1 MSTDKALFVFV
12 KTNNML
18 FKINLSILISAL
30 LMLTACNSGKP
41 KKPGTEKGKGPVLID
56 VSVAE
61 LRTYT
66 NTVEANGNVLAGEYV
81 QLRPEMSGRVVYV
94 NLIEGRQVEAGTL
107 LLKLYDEDLKA
118 QLKKTESQ
126 LGIARKT
133 EARLKTLLSV
143 NGLNQQEYDLALSQV
158 QTLEADKDYI
168 NAQLRR
174 TEVRAPF
181 SGSIGLRRVS
191 NGAYVTP
198 ADVLATLQQINM
210 LKVDFVVPES
220 YAAMVANGDLVSL
233 ISEGGN
239 KHTAKVLAIEPLV
252 NASTRNIQVRAV
264 VLPGGVLRPGAF
276 VKVSIDVARNK
287 KALLVPSSCIIPE
300 TRFKK
305 MALIR
310 QGKAEMVTVE
320 TGYRGEDKVEII
332 SGLAPGDTFAINGIL
347 YLKPGAEVKIRAVKP

>member
-1 MSTDKALFVFV
+1 
-12 KTNNML
+12 ML
-18 FKINLSILISAL
+18 FKINLSIFCSAL
-30 LMLTACNSGKP
+30 LILSACNSGKQ
-41 KKPGTEKGKGPVLID
+41 KKPGAEKGKGPVLID

-61 LRTYT
+61 LRSYT

-94 NLIEGRQVEAGTL
+94 NLTEGRLVAAGTL
-107 LLKLYDEDLKA
+107 LLKLYDDDLKA

-198 ADVLATLQQINM
+198 ADVLATLQQTSP

-264 VLPGGVLRPGAF
+264 VLAGSGVLRPGAF

-332 SGLAPGDTFAINGIL
+332 SGLEPGDTFAINGIL
-347 YLKPGAEVKIRAVKP
+347 YLKPGADVKIRSVKP